1 VLKHCCDVRLV
12 KHCERFVC
20 LAYPRDGAG
29 DIMFFGFII
38 IIIITRVLI
47 IVHF

>member
-1 VLKHCCDVRLV
+1 MLGLSSIV
-12 KHCERFVC
+12 KGLCALPILEMGLEASAR
-20 LAYPRDGAG
+20 G
-29 DIMFFGFII
+29 IMFFGFIII